1 MKYIN
6 TIIFDADDTLWECEP
21 FFQQSK
27 QFVCYLL
34 KDYADEKT
42 LKELICKN
50 HIAKLELYGYG
61 VKGYILS
68 LIKTALDVSEMKVSA
83 DVIDSIIALGDTMLN
98 DPIVLL
104 PGVEEVLKAL
114 KPNYRLMMI
123 TKGDLLDQ
131 INKLKRSGLEGYFE
145 KVEVVSEKD
154 EATYKQVFKKMGVEA
169 SSVLMVGNSLKSD
182 VLPVVA
188 IGGTGVHVPYEITW
202 EHEKAEKKI
211 DSDRIVEIKE
221 LSHLLHQLK
230 IDSKD
235 VKDSIHNSLCTMHN

>member
-21 FFQQSK
+21 FFQQTK

-34 KDYADEKT
+34 KEYADEKT
-42 LKELICKN
+42 LKELIYKN

-61 VKGYILS
+61 IKGYILS
-68 LIKTALDVSEMKVSA
+68 LVKTALDVSKMKVSA

-104 PGVEEVLKAL
+104 PGVEQVLKEL

-131 INKLKRSGLEGYFE
+131 MNKLSRSGLGEYFE
-145 KVEVVSEKD
+145 KVEVVNEKD
-154 EATYKQVFKKMGVEA
+154 EATYQRVFEKMGIEPSNA
-169 SSVLMVGNSLKSD
+169 LMVGNSLKSD

-188 IGGTGVHVPYEITW
+188 IGGTGVHVPFEITW
-202 EHEKAEKKI
+202 DHEKTEKVI
-211 DSDRIVEIKE
+211 DNDRIFEIKVIKDLVE
-221 LSHLLHQLK
+221 LLQKEK
-230 IDSKD
+230 IKE
-235 VKDSIHNSLCTMHN
+235 VV

>member
-21 FFQQSK
+21 FFQQTK

-34 KDYADEKT
+34 KEYADEKT
-42 LKELICKN
+42 LKELIYKN

-61 VKGYILS
+61 IKGYILS
-68 LIKTALDVSEMKVSA
+68 LVKTALDVSKMKVSA

-104 PGVEEVLKAL
+104 PGVEQVLKEL

-131 INKLKRSGLEGYFE
+131 MNKLNRSGLGEYFE
-145 KVEVVSEKD
+145 KVEVVNEKD
-154 EATYKQVFKKMGVEA
+154 EANYQRVFEKMGIEPSNA
-169 SSVLMVGNSLKSD
+169 LMVGNSLKSD

-188 IGGTGVHVPYEITW
+188 IGGTGVHVPFEITW
-202 EHEKAEKKI
+202 DHEKTEKVI
-211 DSDRIVEIKE
+211 DNDRIFEIKVIKDLVE
-221 LSHLLHQLK
+221 LLQKEK
-230 IDSKD
+230 IKE
-235 VKDSIHNSLCTMHN
+235 VV

>member
-21 FFQQSK
+21 FFQQTK

-42 LKELICKN
+42 LKELIYKN

-68 LIKTALDVSEMKVSA
+68 LVKTALDVSEMKVST
-83 DVIDSIIALGDTMLN
+83 DIIDSIIALGDTMLN

-104 PGVEEVLKAL
+104 PGVEQVLKDL
-114 KPNYRLMMI
+114 KPSYRLVMI

-131 INKLKRSGLEGYFE
+131 MNKLKRSGLEEYFE

-154 EATYKQVFKKMGVEA
+154 EATYKQVFEKMGIEPSNA
-169 SSVLMVGNSLKSD
+169 LMVGNSLKSD

-188 IGGTGVHVPYEITW
+188 IGGTGVHVPFEITW
-202 EHEKAEKKI
+202 DHEKIEKEI
-211 DSDRIVEIKE
+211 DNDRIFELKSITDLVKLLQKEKIKE
-221 LSHLLHQLK
+221 
-230 IDSKD
+230 
-235 VKDSIHNSLCTMHN
+235 VV